1 MFLICASL
9 LLMFLIYLNVP
20 NLYQWVDVKLFA
32 DDTSLFSVVENSDES
47 ASKLS
52 NVLIGLGV
60 QMERGLG
67 VQMENAFSSWQSKIS
82 TVNYIL
88 PKN

>member
-32 DDTSLFSVVENSDES
+32 DDTSLFSAVENSDES

-52 NVLIGLGV
+52 NVLI
-60 QMERGLG
+60 GLG

>member
-60 QMERGLG
+60 QME
-67 VQMENAFSSWQSKIS
+67 NAFSSWQSKIS